1 MYTSFAAG
9 TLIVLGVLIA
19 VLGFLGGGRM
29 RVAELSTAGTFEVVG
44 LTPLFEV
51 ADFNVDPFHQSFS
64 VAADGQS
71 FLLSRRRSTAEA
83 TVALRAV
90 LVQNWFTD
98 LKARVKR

>member
-1 MYTSFAAG
+1 M
-9 TLIVLGVLIA
+9 
-19 VLGFLGGGRM
+19 M
-29 RVAELSTAGTFEVVG
+29 VAELNTATQFAVIG

-64 VAADGQS
+64 VAPDGRS
-71 FLLSRRRSTAEA
+71 FFLSRRRSTAEPTA
-83 TVALRAV
+83 ALRAV